1 MRYGF
6 GNEHVVRYRSA
17 SRAAGTKSPVA
28 AVARK
33 FIGSSPRALQ
43 TIWFCRNL
51 DRFFSGP
58 LGAPAGIAAVA
69 GMPRWKFELANV
81 LSALIWTA
89 WAVGIGAVSGQM
101 IEPNGGWLP
110 IGLIVVP
117 VITIGIS
124 ALIVH
129 LRKPQR

>member
-1 MRYGF
+1 
-6 GNEHVVRYRSA
+6 
-17 SRAAGTKSPVA
+17 
-28 AVARK
+28 
-33 FIGSSPRALQ
+33 
-43 TIWFCRNL
+43 
-51 DRFFSGP
+51 
-58 LGAPAGIAAVA
+58 
-69 GMPRWKFELANV
+69 MPRWKFELANV

-117 VITIGIS
+117 AITIGIS